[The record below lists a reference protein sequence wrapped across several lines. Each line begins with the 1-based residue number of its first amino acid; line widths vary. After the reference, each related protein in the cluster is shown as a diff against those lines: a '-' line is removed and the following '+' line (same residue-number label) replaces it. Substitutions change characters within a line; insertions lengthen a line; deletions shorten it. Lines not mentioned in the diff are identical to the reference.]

1 MPIFDVLTINHK
13 QLALVT
19 IAKQNNQVVNVDDEH
34 ILRGYMKWRNYIR
47 KQLKNNKSLT
57 SMSVEHIFE

>member
-19 IAKQNNQVVNVDDEH
+19 IAKQKKQVVNVDDEH
-34 ILRGYMKWRNYIR
+34 LLSGYVKWRNHIR
-47 KQLKNNKSLT
+47 KQLKDNKSLT